1 MAVTSYLTREFMKLS
16 SIYPNFEEDLLREVS
31 LQKVALRTIRLR
43 LNHQL
48 TQEEL
53 ADKLDVKRAY
63 LARLEAGHHNPTIMT
78 LVELA
83 RLNGYEIEIKLKEK
97 TF

>member
-1 MAVTSYLTREFMKLS
+1 MKFS

-31 LQKVALRTIRLR
+31 LLKVALRTIQLR
-43 LNHQL
+43 VNHQL
-48 TQEEL
+48 TQEEF
-53 ADKLDVKRAY
+53 AEKLDVKRAF
-63 LARLEAGHHNPTIMT
+63 LSRLEEVHHNPTIIT

-83 RLNGYEIEIKLKEK
+83 LQNGYEIEIKLKEK

>member
-16 SIYPNFEEDLLREVS
+16 SIYPNFEEDLLREVT

-43 LNHQL
+43 VNHQL
-48 TQEEL
+48 TQEEF
-53 ADKLDVKRAY
+53 AAKLDIKRAY

-83 RLNGYEIEIKLKEK
+83 LLNGYEIEIKLKEK

>member
-1 MAVTSYLTREFMKLS
+1 MKFS

-31 LQKVALRTIRLR
+31 LLKVALRTIQLR
-43 LNHQL
+43 VNHQL
-48 TQEEL
+48 TQEE
-53 ADKLDVKRAY
+53 LDVKRAY

-83 RLNGYEIEIKLKEK
+83 RQNGYEIEIKLKEK

>member
-1 MAVTSYLTREFMKLS
+1 MVVTSYLTKKFMKFS

-31 LQKVALRTIRLR
+31 LLKVALRTIQLR
-43 LNHQL
+43 VNHQL
-48 TQEEL
+48 TQEEF
-53 ADKLDVKRAY
+53 AEKLDVKRAY

-83 RLNGYEIEIKLKEK
+83 RQNGYEIELKLKDK

>member
-1 MAVTSYLTREFMKLS
+1 MKFS

-31 LQKVALRTIRLR
+31 LLKVALRTIQLR
-43 LNHQL
+43 VNHQL
-48 TQEEL
+48 TQEEF
-53 ADKLDVKRAY
+53 AEKLDVKRAY

-78 LVELA
+78 FVELA
-83 RLNGYEIEIKLKEK
+83 RQNGYEIEIKLKEK